1 MKFRRRKYVIN
12 SGLQMRFSFLFIIVA
27 LLGNI
32 LAVGA
37 FNILSLRK
45 LDAARWS
52 THLNVESTGELLYPV
67 FLYVN
72 VGAFLF
78 ITLLFIIL
86 GVWMLRKT
94 TGPLIRMSKDINGV
108 TDGDL
113 SSQIVLRQK
122 DEFKD
127 VADELNIMTEKLRN
141 RFVNIKDKYESIS
154 QSVTMLEK
162 DPVDKEATISTY
174 HLTLKNIEVFE
185 AEINKFR
192 LP

>member
-37 FNILSLRK
+37 FNMFSLKK

-52 THLNVESTGELLYPV
+52 THLDVESTGELLYPV

-72 VGAFLF
+72 IGAFLF
-78 ITLLFIIL
+78 ITLLFIII
-86 GVWMLRKT
+86 GAWMLRKT
-94 TGPLIRMSKDINGV
+94 TGPLIRMSKDIKRV
-108 TDGDL
+108 TEGDL

-127 VADELNIMTEKLRN
+127 VADELNIMTEKLRG
-141 RFVNIKDKYESIS
+141 RFINIKDKYASIS
-154 QSVTMLEK
+154 QSVAMLEK
-162 DPVDKEATISTY
+162 GPGDKEVTSTAFNSI
-174 HLTLKNIEVFE
+174 LKNIEGLE
-185 AEINKFR
+185 AEINEFR

>member
-1 MKFRRRKYVIN
+1 MKFRRRNYVIN
-12 SGLQMRFSFLFIIVA
+12 SGLQMRYSFLFIIAA

-32 LAVGA
+32 CAVGV
-37 FNILSLRK
+37 FNMLSLKK
-45 LDAARWS
+45 LEAARWS

-72 VGAFLF
+72 IGAFLF
-78 ITLLFIIL
+78 ITLLFIIA

-94 TGPLIRMSKDINGV
+94 TGPLIRMSKDINGI
-108 TDGDL
+108 TEGDL
-113 SSQIVLRQK
+113 ASQIVLRQK

-127 VADELNIMTEKLRN
+127 VADELNEMTESLRS

-154 QSVTMLEK
+154 QSVAMLEK
-162 DPVDKEATISTY
+162 DAGDREGTST
-174 HLTLKNIEVFE
+174 TCNSILKNIEGLE

>member
-1 MKFRRRKYVIN
+1 MKFRRRNYVIN
-12 SGLQMRFSFLFIIVA
+12 SGLQMRYSFLFFIAA

-32 LAVGA
+32 CAVGV
-37 FNILSLRK
+37 FNMLSLKK
-45 LDAARWS
+45 LEAARWS

-72 VGAFLF
+72 IGAFLF
-78 ITLLFIIL
+78 ITLLFIIA

-94 TGPLIRMSKDINGV
+94 TGPLIRMSKDINGI
-108 TDGDL
+108 TEGDL
-113 SSQIVLRQK
+113 ASQIVLRQK

-127 VADELNIMTEKLRN
+127 VADELNEMTESLRS

-154 QSVTMLEK
+154 QSVAMLEK
-162 DPVDKEATISTY
+162 DAGDREGTST
-174 HLTLKNIEVFE
+174 TCNSILKNIEGLE